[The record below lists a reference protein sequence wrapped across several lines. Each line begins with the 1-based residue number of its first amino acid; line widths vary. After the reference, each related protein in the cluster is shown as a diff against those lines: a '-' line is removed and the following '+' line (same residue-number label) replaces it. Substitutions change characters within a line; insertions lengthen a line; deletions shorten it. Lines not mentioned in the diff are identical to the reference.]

1 MKSAITNIGRQF
13 ISTNTTGGAWFSITH
28 FALAWVNSTERT
40 NNPASED
47 ATELILTHDDGES
60 DGDYI
65 FNIWQTPFVWNST
78 GASYGV
84 GTNMSE
90 GFGNYFKYEY
100 DECSKR
106 NTLQAYYSDSTLA
119 DLEYGFKT
127 TGVVLYG
134 ASEESSSGEY
144 SGGHYGQLTLSNIPA
159 PLYYDTATAT
169 TLACKKY
176 SKYFPIKSFSAVET
190 TDDTIDAKVSL
201 MNYQLEL
208 PAITSQIANE
218 AYTIANSIGNFKF
231 NRIGLYVTK
240 STYPDPIDKLI
251 TALTPVADKEE
262 PVLFAII
269 DLSTSNELC
278 SDSVLDIFKTR
289 DDSGLASFTYDAQV
303 SLSSVNSYTYP
314 NVWGTEL
321 VSYDGSI
328 WTLGNGWS
336 GSYISGFT
344 HTPGNT
350 IDLSEES
357 ASYVIGG
364 TYKIDYTISNY
375 TTGYVSIHVGG
386 IDILKITSTG
396 STTIKFSNIGDLII
410 SPSIDFDGTVIIS
423 IKQGSGFAGYA
434 NMYVDTVRDEAT
446 NFYLNQIEA
455 TANTTE
461 AIMQLQL
468 QIAQIGKY
476 LNKLNGT
483 NPIVEIKQGINS
495 IALLQMDSEYYLGN
509 TSKNVYYFKGD
520 YFRASD
526 TDNTIINNANAQ
538 FNIYNAAA
546 STSTI
551 NDGDELNII
560 IDNLDGRYYTT
571 NATTV
576 YLWSGKIYVTNYT
589 SKLKQKLLILD
600 SSMLKGATYAKINI
614 KLVYS
619 STNSSWIVS
628 EVNIFDEKNIM

>member
-40 NNPASED
+40 NNPANEN
-47 ATELILTHDDGES
+47 ATELILTHEDGES

-78 GASYGV
+78 GTSYGV

-119 DLEYGFKT
+119 GLEYGFKT
-127 TGVVLYG
+127 TGIVLYG
-134 ASEESSSGEY
+134 ASEEASSGEY
-144 SGGHYGQLTLSNIPA
+144 SGGHYGELTLSNIPA

-218 AYTIANSIGNFKF
+218 AYNIANSIGNFKF

-251 TALTPVADKEE
+251 TALTPVADEE

-289 DDSGLASFTYDAQV
+289 DDSGLASFTYDAQL
-303 SLSSVNSYTYP
+303 SLSSVNNYP
-314 NVWGTEL
+314 C
-321 VSYDGSI
+321 
-328 WTLGNGWS
+328 
-336 GSYISGFT
+336 
-344 HTPGNT
+344 
-350 IDLSEES
+350 
-357 ASYVIGG
+357 
-364 TYKIDYTISNY
+364 
-375 TTGYVSIHVGG
+375 
-386 IDILKITSTG
+386 
-396 STTIKFSNIGDLII
+396 
-410 SPSIDFDGTVIIS
+410 
-423 IKQGSGFAGYA
+423 FAGYA
-434 NMYVDTVRDEAT
+434 YMYIDTVRDEAT

-509 TSKNVYYFKGD
+509 TSKNIYYFKGD